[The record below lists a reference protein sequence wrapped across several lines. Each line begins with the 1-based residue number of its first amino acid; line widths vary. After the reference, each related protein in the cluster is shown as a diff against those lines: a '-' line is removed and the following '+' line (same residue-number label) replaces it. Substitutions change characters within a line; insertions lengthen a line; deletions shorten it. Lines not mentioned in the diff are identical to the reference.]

1 MEEGP
6 AAAGGRR
13 RGREGGGHG
22 EARDRHREGGVEKRR
37 VWSRGEG
44 EDGWVD
50 RGWVVWVLPSFAY
63 VRVRAGC
70 GVAAGREVV
79 GSPVSNPLVVPPPHR
94 CPFRR

>member
-1 MEEGP
+1 MVEEGP

-22 EARDRHREGGVEKRR
+22 EARDRHREGGREEWRSGGCGVE
-37 VWSRGEG
+37 ETG
-44 EDGWVD
+44 EDGCVD
-50 RGWVVWVLPSFAY
+50 RGWVAC
-63 VRVRAGC
+63 VRAGC